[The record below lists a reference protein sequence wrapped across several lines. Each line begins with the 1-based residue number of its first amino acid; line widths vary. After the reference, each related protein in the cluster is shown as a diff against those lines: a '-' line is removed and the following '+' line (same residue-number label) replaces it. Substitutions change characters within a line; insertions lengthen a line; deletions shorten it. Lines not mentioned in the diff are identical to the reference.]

1 METETET
8 HGASG
13 LDKARL
19 GQCYQLAGEY
29 AIEDET
35 RTLVHGTIQC
45 DPYPDNP
52 HAWVEWDGE
61 NGWED
66 PWLVWEPITQDTLP
80 RPVFY
85 AFYGA
90 QEYHR
95 YDGNAQFSWME
106 KTRNWGP
113 WEGDYWQLGGD
124 KQVKGKEA

>member
-1 METETET
+1 MTQT
-8 HGASG
+8 

-29 AIEDET
+29 AIEDEN
-35 RTLVHGTIQC
+35 RILVHGTIQR

-66 PWLVWEPITQDTLP
+66 SWLVWEPVSDQVQP

-85 AFYGA
+85 ALFGA
-90 QEYHR
+90 REHHR
-95 YDGNAQFSWME
+95 YDGNAQWGRME
-106 KTRNWGP
+106 ETRNWGP
-113 WEGDYWQLGGD
+113 WEGDYWQVD
-124 KQVKGKEA
+124 TAHVVKGKES